1 MPPSNGKSYRRAH
14 VACKACKARKVRCT
28 VTLSGP
34 PCANCTV
41 DNVPC
46 EIQTRKRRR
55 NGDILSRS
63 SDVGTPDSPLP
74 LEQSPSSPTPLASQ
88 SGNPSQVNH
97 ASAGDHEPR
106 QWASPSD
113 SDRRTPLGQ
122 SQSAQNS
129 SSLAVSQEVIFVGD
143 NTVGDENAVALD
155 TDVDDSRQTEK
166 LTSRAST
173 PIANATSAWAET
185 LEQRESSDSR
195 VPFYPGDKRGP
206 AFVIDICRPQRQI
219 NSNHTFV
226 TLPPLDYLLPEEV
239 EYLRFKGCFSLPPQ
253 SLREALLRAYFH
265 HSHPFEPVLDP
276 QDFFNNYSKGNVSL
290 LLLWNIFMCAASFV
304 DNDLF
309 SANFYDSQIAFKRTA
324 FQRAKALYDAD
335 YEKNKI
341 TLIQSVFL
349 MGHFYAN
356 AEDRMGPWHWNG
368 IAISLSHTIGLHMLT
383 SPARD
388 GIQPL
393 WRRVWWCIYYREVW
407 LSMGQGRP
415 MRISLDHCSTPML
428 GLYDTSPGS
437 SPEFEQYLPE
447 QLGTLLGMWLK
458 LIGVTRV
465 MGEILSNNYAIRGTK
480 PSKAVIERYENE
492 IHANWYPDGH
502 RDQSPVLLSHLYQF
516 RLQTQAAIIALY
528 RPFLH
533 ELPDGVPV
541 EEHDAWKTLVNNKL
555 RTAASHATHAVNCMM
570 AEGLIKFAQS
580 ISVLAII
587 PPVQVHLLEMATSK
601 SSSSTQL
608 AKHNLAL
615 CLLALD
621 EMRMTY
627 ISADAGYKLFD
638 RARTMIEKTRQEA
651 EVGLRD
657 STISPERQ
665 GIETAQWLDDSAS
678 YDLTSAGV
686 LSALWAPFANII
698 PDDFSGYSS

>member
-74 LEQSPSSPTPLASQ
+74 LEQSPSSPTPLVSQ
-88 SGNPSQVNH
+88 SGNLGQVNH
-97 ASAGDHEPR
+97 ASAGDHEPH
-106 QWASPSD
+106 QWASPSE
-113 SDRRTPLGQ
+113 SDRHTPLGQ

-129 SSLAVSQEVIFVGD
+129 SSAAVSQEVIFVGD
-143 NTVGDENAVALD
+143 STVGNENAVALD

-166 LTSRAST
+166 LTSRDST

-195 VPFYPGDKRGP
+195 VPFYP
-206 AFVIDICRPQRQI
+206 
-219 NSNHTFV
+219 
-226 TLPPLDYLLPEEV
+226 DYLLPEEV